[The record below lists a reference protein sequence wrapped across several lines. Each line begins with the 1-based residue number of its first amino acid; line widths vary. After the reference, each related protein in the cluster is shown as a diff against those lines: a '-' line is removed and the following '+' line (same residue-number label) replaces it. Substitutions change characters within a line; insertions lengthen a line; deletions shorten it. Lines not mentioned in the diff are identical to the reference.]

1 MGLSN
6 IRSRG
11 DQSFSRLIRRF
22 ELFLI
27 LSGTGGWW
35 WWWWDT
41 DINPYSVACFTYNP
55 SPSIKLQGVY
65 NLRKLVTTNNS
76 NSSSAPAINNSR
88 YDSWYWGGLQ
98 SYRATVSGA
107 ISYQLSP
114 SHSLC
119 TCVRL
124 VQVHAASFLFV
135 GRESS
140 ELAPFRQLPTRE
152 DTEGQLLS
160 KHQPLPARLK
170 GKLFSD
176 WELELDQSCV
186 ALCVLSWNTNRYLL
200 SRLRQQYFTQKKQT
214 F

>member
-1 MGLSN
+1 MSTTLEN
-6 IRSRG
+6 WLPPTTPTLARRRRSTIADMIVG
-11 DQSFSRLIRRF
+11 I
-22 ELFLI
+22 EA
-27 LSGTGGWW
+27 G
-35 WWWWDT
+35 
-41 DINPYSVACFTYNP
+41 
-55 SPSIKLQGVY
+55 
-65 NLRKLVTTNNS
+65 
-76 NSSSAPAINNSR
+76 
-88 YDSWYWGGLQ
+88 
-98 SYRATVSGA
+98 YRATVSGA

-176 WELELDQSCV
+176 
-186 ALCVLSWNTNRYLL
+186 
-200 SRLRQQYFTQKKQT
+200 
-214 F
+214 